1 MILEHSKDPV
11 SARWKDDHWDIGEKI
26 KYRWNTMEN
35 KPESE
40 WFYDIQDALDWIIE
54 HDIERSNET
63 NPI

>member
-35 KPESE
+35 KPESA
-40 WFYDIQDALDWIIE
+40 WFYDIQDALDWIISR
-54 HDIERSNET
+54 DAI
-63 NPI
+63 